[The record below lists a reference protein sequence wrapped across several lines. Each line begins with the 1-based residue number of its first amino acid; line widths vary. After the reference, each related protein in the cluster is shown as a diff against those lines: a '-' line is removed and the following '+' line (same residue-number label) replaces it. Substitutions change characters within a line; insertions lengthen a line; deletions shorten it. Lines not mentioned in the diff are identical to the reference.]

1 MTQEQE
7 KVLERP
13 VEYTGEGISVRA
25 LEESISD
32 ARRQQDVKVGELR
45 QLRERNVEIQKAM
58 AEEVRKLRKLSD
70 YVSAGRLKG
79 GFVANL
85 KEILSYIPGIRRLSI
100 TQRSIEELLRQQYE
114 ISARRVKEA
123 AEFADRLTAAESQL
137 RDEIDRLN
145 ERIIDSAKNE
155 ERAANYLLEVNAVF
169 QEAQARVAAQE
180 TGSVAVREA
189 QAEVDRIKRVLAD
202 HSMRL
207 QLYATA
213 EDRLSR
219 LKEGSVRI
227 AETIANLQTDIRQYV
242 VAAGE
247 KLDLAAGQIQAI
259 GTAAD
264 ASVVV
269 LELKRSLDAMTASM
283 NETTRFVSETQ
294 IYFRKTIDDLV
305 GELEIYDDQTRK
317 VLETN
322 LAASREIEDRRI
334 AEAVQTALQ
343 RKAEGGGPE
352 GAGAAG

>member
-7 KVLERP
+7 RALDRP

-25 LEESISD
+25 LEESIGE
-32 ARRQQDVKVGELR
+32 ARRQQDVKVGELK
-45 QLRERNVEIQKAM
+45 QLRERNVEIQQAM

-79 GFVANL
+79 GFLANL
-85 KEILSYIPGIRRLSI
+85 KEILSYIPGVRRLSI
-100 TQRSIEELLRQQYE
+100 SQRSIEELLRQQYE

-137 RDEIDRLN
+137 RDEIERLN
-145 ERIIDSAKNE
+145 ERIIAAAKNE
-155 ERAANYLLEVNAVF
+155 ERAAAYLLEVNAVF
-169 QEAQARVAAQE
+169 QEVQSRATALEA
-180 TGSVAVREA
+180 GSVGVREA
-189 QAEVDRIKRVLAD
+189 QAELDRVKRVLAE

-213 EDRLSR
+213 EERLSR

-242 VAAGE
+242 IAAGE

-352 GAGAAG
+352 GAGAVG